1 MCNAITDST
10 RRAWSTTVLTDRTE
24 EAAQSAVHLRQMGCT
39 MLRRTTQS
47 RAHRHRQKAE
57 GEDHTT
63 NKLDTHN
70 DIIINLKYEDQPT
83 LSASHLQQGT
93 ECDNQS

>member
-1 MCNAITDST
+1 VCNAITDST

-47 RAHRHRQKAE
+47 RVHRHYQRAE
-57 GEDHTT
+57 EEDHTANQLEKHKDHT
-63 NKLDTHN
+63 QRHHH
-70 DIIINLKYEDQPT
+70 QP
-83 LSASHLQQGT
+83 
-93 ECDNQS
+93 EV